1 MISISLQDLILNY
14 QNVKFLKLY
23 DLPTKSPFVESE
35 KIYLDILKK
44 MDEKS
49 SLYFFFLQL
58 NSSSG
63 IDYDS
68 LNTWFKIK
76 FIPIS
81 EIKEHLLCS
90 RYPFFFTYE
99 KSGNI
104 GAFLNPQNLI
114 ISFNV
119 SYKVGYTYEQS
130 LEDEINE
137 NNSVKLLFCK
147 FHEIAHSKFNFGS
160 KNDVSPRYL
169 YNSKLEPLDTHYD
182 TIYEYKNGKKPTNSD
197 KRGEDVGEEGYALEM
212 FLYGNYALTDLL
224 LDSND
229 DLKQFLNS
237 NLYIQDN
244 LNELNHLFIELMKN
258 SIFSEKYSEE
268 EKKINELK
276 IKIERKKNTSLAN
289 NIELSKKTPI
299 YFFHNHSI
307 DSRY

>member
-1 MISISLQDLILNY
+1 M
-14 QNVKFLKLY
+14 
-23 DLPTKSPFVESE
+23 
-35 KIYLDILKK
+35 
-44 MDEKS
+44 
-49 SLYFFFLQL
+49 
-58 NSSSG
+58 
-63 IDYDS
+63 
-68 LNTWFKIK
+68 
-76 FIPIS
+76 
-81 EIKEHLLCS
+81 
-90 RYPFFFTYE
+90 
-99 KSGNI
+99 
-104 GAFLNPQNLI
+104 
-114 ISFNV
+114 
-119 SYKVGYTYEQS
+119 
-130 LEDEINE
+130 
-137 NNSVKLLFCK
+137 
-147 FHEIAHSKFNFGS
+147 
-160 KNDVSPRYL
+160 
-169 YNSKLEPLDTHYD
+169 DTHYD